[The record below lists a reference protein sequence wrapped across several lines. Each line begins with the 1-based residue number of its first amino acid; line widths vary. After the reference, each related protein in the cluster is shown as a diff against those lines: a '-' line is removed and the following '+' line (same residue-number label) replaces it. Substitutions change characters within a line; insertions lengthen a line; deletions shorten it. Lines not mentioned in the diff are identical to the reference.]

1 MIRTF
6 FFSFFFFFVDSR
18 MSSLVLISID
28 RSHSCNISVQNS
40 NDKNCINRKKEEEKP
55 LLYIYIYIPKTQL
68 DFLKNQF
75 SISLRLEKLRKKISH
90 RYRLFIITIMRPRL
104 SNACIHEFFTIDK
117 TMELSVFYCT
127 MHSSIENLFT
137 SSHNKILS

>member
-1 MIRTF
+1 
-6 FFSFFFFFVDSR
+6 

-40 NDKNCINRKKEEEKP
+40 NDKNCINRKKKEKNHYYI
-55 LLYIYIYIPKTQL
+55 YIYIYIPKTQL

-75 SISLRLEKLRKKISH
+75 SISLRLEKLGKKISH
-90 RYRLFIITIMRPRL
+90 RYRLFIVTIMRPRL

>member
-1 MIRTF
+1 MNNFALGRSYYQKST
-6 FFSFFFFFVDSR
+6 
-18 MSSLVLISID
+18 SSQVG
-28 RSHSCNISVQNS
+28 
-40 NDKNCINRKKEEEKP
+40 KKSEET
-55 LLYIYIYIPKTQL
+55 KTL
-68 DFLKNQF
+68 GEVN
-75 SISLRLEKLRKKISH
+75 LRLEKLGKKISH

-104 SNACIHEFFTIDK
+104 SNTCIHEFFTIDK